1 MCQFCYDWLQHDL
14 LLIKVGN
21 IDFSILR
28 TTTRKVFIESKSEL
42 L

>member
-1 MCQFCYDWLQHDL
+1 MCQFWYEWLQHDL

-21 IDFSILR
+21 IDSSILR
-28 TTTRKVFIESKSEL
+28 ITTRKEFIESESEL